1 MKYFLPLLVIACSVI
16 GSLANIF
23 INSDTWYVELVKSP
37 LNPPSYVFGIVWP
50 ILYVLMAFVSF
61 RSADKIW
68 KLFIP
73 QLIMNAAWSW
83 MFFFMHAPLLALI
96 NISILIFLNQK
107 ILLILYEI
115 KVPGIRAYK
124 PKTSQ
129 DIAWRI
135 EWTLKNES
143 RLLFWLYLPYVLWL
157 SFAAFL
163 NASIV
168 FLN

>member
-23 INSDTWYVELVKSP
+23 ISSDTWYVDLIKSP
-37 LNPPSYVFGIVWP
+37 LNPPSYIFGIVWP
-50 ILYVLMAFVSF
+50 ILYALMAFVSF
-61 RSADKIW
+61 KSADKIW
-68 KLFIP
+68 PLFIP
-73 QLIMNAAWSW
+73 QLILNAAWSW
-83 MFFFMHAPLLALI
+83 IFFYMHAPLLALI

-107 ILLILYEI
+107 ILVILN
-115 KVPGIRAYK
+115 K
-124 PKTSQ
+124 
-129 DIAWRI
+129 
-135 EWTLKNES
+135 ES

-157 SFAAFL
+157 TFAAFL

>member
-23 INSDTWYVELVKSP
+23 ISSDSWYVDLVKSP
-37 LNPPSYVFGIVWP
+37 LNPPSFVFGIVWP
-50 ILYVLMAFVSF
+50 ILYALMVFVSF
-61 RSADKIW
+61 KSADKIW

-73 QLIMNAAWSW
+73 QLILNAAWSW

-96 NISILIFLNQK
+96 NITILIFLNQK
-107 ILLILYEI
+107 ILVIL
-115 KVPGIRAYK
+115 K
-124 PKTSQ
+124 
-129 DIAWRI
+129 I
-135 EWTLKNES
+135 ESK
-143 RLLFWLYLPYVLWL
+143 LLFWLYLPYVLWL

>member
-23 INSDTWYVELVKSP
+23 ISSDSWYVDLVKSP
-37 LNPPSYVFGIVWP
+37 LNPPSFVFGIVWP
-50 ILYVLMAFVSF
+50 ILYALMAFVSF
-61 RSADKIW
+61 KSADKIW

-73 QLIMNAAWSW
+73 QLILNAAWSW

-96 NISILIFLNQK
+96 NITILIFLNQK
-107 ILLILYEI
+107 ILVIL
-115 KVPGIRAYK
+115 K
-124 PKTSQ
+124 
-129 DIAWRI
+129 I
-135 EWTLKNES
+135 ESK
-143 RLLFWLYLPYVLWL
+143 LLFWLYLPYVLWL

>member
-1 MKYFLPLLVIACSVI
+1 MKYFLPLLVIACLVI

-23 INSDTWYVELVKSP
+23 ISSDSWYVDLVKSR
-37 LNPPSYVFGIVWP
+37 LNPPSFVFGIVWP
-50 ILYVLMAFVSF
+50 ILYALMAFVSF
-61 RSADKIW
+61 KSADKIW

-73 QLIMNAAWSW
+73 QLILNAAWSW

-96 NISILIFLNQK
+96 NISILIILNQK
-107 ILLILYEI
+107 ILVIL
-115 KVPGIRAYK
+115 K
-124 PKTSQ
+124 
-129 DIAWRI
+129 I
-135 EWTLKNES
+135 ESK
-143 RLLFWLYLPYVLWL
+143 LLFWLYLPYVLWL

>member
-23 INSDTWYVELVKSP
+23 ISSNSWYVDLVKSP
-37 LNPPSYVFGIVWP
+37 LNPPSFVFGIVWP
-50 ILYVLMAFVSF
+50 ILYALMAFVSF
-61 RSADKIW
+61 KSADKIW

-73 QLIMNAAWSW
+73 QLILNAAWSW

-107 ILLILYEI
+107 ILAIL
-115 KVPGIRAYK
+115 K
-124 PKTSQ
+124 
-129 DIAWRI
+129 I
-135 EWTLKNES
+135 ESK
-143 RLLFWLYLPYVLWL
+143 LLFWLYLPYVLWL

>member
-23 INSDTWYVELVKSP
+23 INSDTWYVDLVKSP
-37 LNPPSYVFGIVWP
+37 LNPPSFVFGIVWP
-50 ILYVLMAFVSF
+50 ILYALMAFVAF
-61 RSADKIW
+61 KSADKIW

-73 QLIMNAAWSW
+73 QLILNAAWSW
-83 MFFFMHAPLLALI
+83 IFFYMHAPLLALI

-107 ILLILYEI
+107 ILVILN
-115 KVPGIRAYK
+115 
-124 PKTSQ
+124 
-129 DIAWRI
+129 
-135 EWTLKNES
+135 NES

>member
-1 MKYFLPLLVIACSVI
+1 MKYFLPLLVFACSVI

-23 INSDTWYVELVKSP
+23 INSDTWYVDLVKSP
-37 LNPPSYVFGIVWP
+37 LNPPSFVFGIVWP
-50 ILYVLMAFVSF
+50 ILYALMAFVSF
-61 RSADKIW
+61 KSADKIW

-73 QLIMNAAWSW
+73 QLLLNAAWSW

-107 ILLILYEI
+107 ILVI
-115 KVPGIRAYK
+115 
-124 PKTSQ
+124 
-129 DIAWRI
+129 
-135 EWTLKNES
+135 LKNES
-143 RLLFWLYLPYVLWL
+143 KLLFWLYLPYVLWL

>member
-1 MKYFLPLLVIACSVI
+1 MKYFLPLLVFACSVI

-23 INSDTWYVELVKSP
+23 ISSDSWYVDLVKSP
-37 LNPPSYVFGIVWP
+37 LNPPSFVFGIVWP
-50 ILYVLMAFVSF
+50 ILYALMAFVSF
-61 RSADKIW
+61 KSADKIW

-73 QLIMNAAWSW
+73 QLILNSAWSW

-96 NISILIFLNQK
+96 NITILIFLNQK
-107 ILLILYEI
+107 ILVIL
-115 KVPGIRAYK
+115 K
-124 PKTSQ
+124 
-129 DIAWRI
+129 I
-135 EWTLKNES
+135 ESK
-143 RLLFWLYLPYVLWL
+143 LLFWLYLPYVLWL